1 MTDISREAIE
11 AMAEKLEKLSPNSGF
26 CALLDPAVDAL
37 RALLDRAEAAEARRA
52 EANNQWRLDYNE
64 LATKLAKAREALK
77 EIERLDRIKGG
88 CTSED
93 AWDIGGPLAI
103 RARAALKE
111 IGE

>member
-1 MTDISREAIE
+1 MSTPDLSLASRAAIE
-11 AMAEKLEKLSPNSGF
+11 AFLRGESEINIDST
-26 CALLDPAVDAL
+26 LL
-37 RALLDRAEAAEARRA
+37 ALLDRAEAAEARRA

>member
-64 LATKLAKAREALK
+64 LATKLAKAKEALEFYADPAIYK
-77 EIERLDRIKGG
+77 PHPHGLAFERRDL
-88 CTSED
+88 SFH
-93 AWDIGGPLAI
+93 
-103 RARAALKE
+103 ARATLKE